1 MKLRNFIT
9 IRALRTTARLG
20 WTVAG
25 WAQNLAALGVR
36 LEEAVDR
43 HADKRG
49 IDVHEVLEPL
59 AARRA
64 AA

>member
-9 IRALRTTARLG
+9 VRMLRITARLG
-20 WTVAG
+20 WVAAD
-25 WAQNLAALGVR
+25 WARDLAALGVR

-43 HADKRG
+43 EAAKHVVDL
-49 IDVHEVLEPL
+49 HEVLEPL
-59 AARRA
+59 VARRA